1 MIIKSIAASLGSRRV
16 SNDEVIVLIE
26 AHSIAYQG
34 DLRRATRLI
43 RKLLELSGLEERRWC
58 DRHEQPLDH
67 VAMATNNALS
77 ACYLTPPLIDLLIYV
92 GIGRG
97 FLEPGNSHMIVNAL
111 GFHKAQCFDIVD
123 ACMSWARGL
132 HLVDSLFKSGA
143 YRNAIIINAEFNV
156 IENGPFFPR
165 NFALKNEEQIYY
177 TFPSYSIGEAATA
190 TLLIP
195 KEPENFAFNFPPPPR
210 LGGFMHHS
218 PGRI

>member
-1 MIIKSIAASLGSRRV
+1 
-16 SNDEVIVLIE
+16 
-26 AHSIAYQG
+26 
-34 DLRRATRLI
+34 
-43 RKLLELSGLEERRWC
+43 
-58 DRHEQPLDH
+58 
-67 VAMATNNALS
+67 MATNNALS

-97 FLEPGNSHMIVNAL
+97 FLEPGNSHMIANAL

-143 YRNAIIINAEFNV
+143 YRNAIIINAEFNM

-165 NFALKNEEQIYY
+165 NFALKNEEHIYY

-190 TLLIP
+190 TLLIH
-195 KEPENFAFNFPPPPR
+195 KEPENFAFNFSTLPDLADLCTIPLDGYEDFCHPNELR
-210 LGGFMHHS
+210 RQR
-218 PGRI
+218 PGSIYIVRYRST